1 MMGKII
7 SLSRVLLFS
16 IFVLSSCGIT
26 FEDNPRSLS
35 AELPDTLIEGAV
47 TTTEAP
53 SILETVQIFLAKD
66 SDEGSMFLETVE
78 REIEPDGSVNTIL
91 EQILNGPTA
100 DEQERGLVS
109 PFAEGS
115 SLVGTTLEGSTLLVY
130 LNTLDG
136 FPTDDSASNQ
146 LAFAMLVCTST
157 ELLKGIEIDEVL
169 VLLRR
174 DDQTTA
180 VNAPVSDGEPPADG
194 EAVRCSNYL
203 TYIQDSQLPL
213 KS

>member
-1 MMGKII
+1 MTKKFLFLTSFFLCI
-7 SLSRVLLFS
+7 SVF
-16 IFVLSSCGIT
+16 SSCGIAL
-26 FEDNPRSLS
+26 EDKPRNLS
-35 AELPDTLIEGAV
+35 AELPDTLIEGAI

-66 SDEGSMFLETVE
+66 SEEESMLLEIVE
-78 REIEPDGSVNTIL
+78 REIEPDGSVKPIL

-115 SLVGTTLEGSTLLVY
+115 ALVGTTLEGSTLLVY
-130 LNTLDG
+130 LDTLDG

-157 ELLKGIEIDEVL
+157 ELLKGIEIEQVL

-203 TYIQDSQLPL
+203 TYMQDSLLPL

>member
-1 MMGKII
+1 MTKKLFFLI
-7 SLSRVLLFS
+7 SLFLCISV
-16 IFVLSSCGIT
+16 ISSCGIAL
-26 FEDNPRSLS
+26 EDKPRSLS
-35 AELPDTLIEGAV
+35 AELPDTLIEGAI

-53 SILETVQIFLAKD
+53 STLETVQIFLAKD
-66 SDEGSMFLETVE
+66 SGEGSMLLEIVE
-78 REIEPDGSVNTIL
+78 REIEPDGSVKPVL

-115 SLVGTTLEGSTLLVY
+115 TLVGTTLESSTLLVY
-130 LNTLDG
+130 LDTLDG

-157 ELLKGIEIDEVL
+157 ELLKGIEIEQVL

-203 TYIQDSQLPL
+203 TYMQDSLLPL

>member
-1 MMGKII
+1 MGNII

-16 IFVLSSCGIT
+16 IFILSSCGIT

-130 LNTLDG
+130 LDTLDG

-146 LAFAMLVCTST
+146 LAFAMLAI
-157 ELLKGIEIDEVL
+157 LKA
-169 VLLRR
+169 
-174 DDQTTA
+174 QH
-180 VNAPVSDGEPPADG
+180 SD
-194 EAVRCSNYL
+194 V
-203 TYIQDSQLPL
+203 
-213 KS
+213 

>member
-1 MMGKII
+1 MTKKLLFLI
-7 SLSRVLLFS
+7 SLFLCISV
-16 IFVLSSCGIT
+16 ISSCGISL
-26 FEDNPRSLS
+26 EDKPRSLS
-35 AELPDTLIEGAV
+35 AELPDTLIEGAI

-66 SDEGSMFLETVE
+66 FEEGTMLLETVE
-78 REIEPDGSVNTIL
+78 REIEPDGSVKPIL

-115 SLVGTTLEGSTLLVY
+115 TLVGTTLEGSTLLVY
-130 LNTLDG
+130 LDTLDG

-157 ELLKGIEIDEVL
+157 ELLKGIEIEQVL

-203 TYIQDSQLPL
+203 TYMQDSLLPL

>member
-1 MMGKII
+1 MGNII

-16 IFVLSSCGIT
+16 IFILSSCGIT

-109 PFAEGS
+109 PFAE
-115 SLVGTTLEGSTLLVY
+115 
-130 LNTLDG
+130 
-136 FPTDDSASNQ
+136 
-146 LAFAMLVCTST
+146 
-157 ELLKGIEIDEVL
+157 
-169 VLLRR
+169 
-174 DDQTTA
+174 
-180 VNAPVSDGEPPADG
+180 
-194 EAVRCSNYL
+194 
-203 TYIQDSQLPL
+203 
-213 KS
+213 

>member
-1 MMGKII
+1 MIKKLIF
-7 SLSRVLLFS
+7 LSSFFLSVSMF
-16 IFVLSSCGIT
+16 SSCGIT
-26 FEDNPRSLS
+26 LEDKPRSLS
-35 AELPDTLIEGAV
+35 AELPDTLIEGAI

-53 SILETVQIFLAKD
+53 SILETVQIFLVKD
-66 SDEGSMFLETVE
+66 SEEGSMFLEIVE
-78 REIEPDGSVNTIL
+78 REIEPDGSVKPIL

-115 SLVGTTLEGSTLLVY
+115 ALVGTTLEGSTLLVH
-130 LNTLDG
+130 LDTLDG
-136 FPTDDSASNQ
+136 FPTDDSTSNQ
-146 LAFAMLVCTST
+146 LAFAMLVCTAT
-157 ELLKGIEIDEVL
+157 ELLTGIEIEQVL
-169 VLLRR
+169 VLLQR

-203 TYIQDSQLPL
+203 TYVQDSLLPL

>member
-1 MMGKII
+1 MGNII

-16 IFVLSSCGIT
+16 IFILSSCGIT

-130 LNTLDG
+130 LDTLDG

-146 LAFAMLVCTST
+146 LAFAMLVLS
-157 ELLKGIEIDEVL
+157 LIHI
-169 VLLRR
+169 
-174 DDQTTA
+174 
-180 VNAPVSDGEPPADG
+180 
-194 EAVRCSNYL
+194 
-203 TYIQDSQLPL
+203 
-213 KS
+213 

>member
-1 MMGKII
+1 MMANII
-7 SLSRVLLFS
+7 SLSRILLIS
-16 IFVLSSCGIT
+16 IFILPSCGIT

-66 SDEGSMFLETVE
+66 SEEGSMFLEIVE

-130 LNTLDG
+130 LDTLDG

-157 ELLKGIEIDEVL
+157 ELLKGIEIEEVL

-174 DDQTTA
+174 DDQATA

>member
-1 MMGKII
+1 MTKKFLFLTSFFLCI
-7 SLSRVLLFS
+7 SMFL
-16 IFVLSSCGIT
+16 SCGIAL
-26 FEDNPRSLS
+26 EDKPRSLS
-35 AELPDTLIEGAV
+35 AELPDTLIEGAI

-66 SDEGSMFLETVE
+66 FEEGSMLLETVE
-78 REIEPDGSVNTIL
+78 REIEPDGSVKPIL

-115 SLVGTTLEGSTLLVY
+115 TLVGTTLEGSTLLVY
-130 LNTLDG
+130 LDTLDG

-157 ELLKGIEIDEVL
+157 ELLKGIEIEQVL

-203 TYIQDSQLPL
+203 TYMQDSLLPL

>member
-1 MMGKII
+1 MTKK
-7 SLSRVLLFS
+7 LLFLTS
-16 IFVLSSCGIT
+16 FFLCISMLSSCGIAL
-26 FEDNPRSLS
+26 EDKPRNLS
-35 AELPDTLIEGAV
+35 AELPDTLIEGAI

-66 SDEGSMFLETVE
+66 SEEGSMFLEAVG
-78 REIEPDGSVNTIL
+78 REIEPDGSVKPIL

-115 SLVGTTLEGSTLLVY
+115 SLVGTTLEGSTLLVH
-130 LNTLDG
+130 LDTLDG

-157 ELLKGIEIDEVL
+157 ELLTGIEIKQVL
-169 VLLRR
+169 VLLER

-194 EAVRCSNYL
+194 EAVRCSNYI
-203 TYIQDSQLPL
+203 TYMQDSQLPL

>member
-1 MMGKII
+1 MTKK
-7 SLSRVLLFS
+7 LLFS
-16 IFVLSSCGIT
+16 TSFFLCISMLSSCGIAL
-26 FEDNPRSLS
+26 EDKPRNLS
-35 AELPDTLIEGAV
+35 AELPDTLIEGAI

-66 SDEGSMFLETVE
+66 SEEGSMFLETVE
-78 REIEPDGSVNTIL
+78 REIEPDGSVKPIL

-115 SLVGTTLEGSTLLVY
+115 SLVGTTLEGSTLLVH
-130 LNTLDG
+130 LDTLDG

-157 ELLKGIEIDEVL
+157 ELLTGIEIKQVL
-169 VLLRR
+169 VLLER

-194 EAVRCSNYL
+194 EAVRCSNYI
-203 TYIQDSQLPL
+203 TYMQDSQLPL

>member
-1 MMGKII
+1 MTKKLLFLI
-7 SLSRVLLFS
+7 SLFLCISV
-16 IFVLSSCGIT
+16 ISSCGIAL
-26 FEDNPRSLS
+26 EDKPRSLS
-35 AELPDTLIEGAV
+35 AELPDTLIEGAI

-53 SILETVQIFLAKD
+53 SILEIVQIFLAKD
-66 SDEGSMFLETVE
+66 SEEGTMLLETVE
-78 REIEPDGSVNTIL
+78 REIEPDGSVKPIL

-115 SLVGTTLEGSTLLVY
+115 TLVGTTLEGSTLLVY
-130 LNTLDG
+130 LDTLDG

-157 ELLKGIEIDEVL
+157 ELLKGIEIEQVL

-203 TYIQDSQLPL
+203 TYMQDSLLPL

>member
-1 MMGKII
+1 MTKKLLFLI
-7 SLSRVLLFS
+7 SLFLCISV
-16 IFVLSSCGIT
+16 ISSCGIAL
-26 FEDNPRSLS
+26 EDKPRSLS
-35 AELPDTLIEGAV
+35 AELPDTLIEGAI

-66 SDEGSMFLETVE
+66 SEEGTMLLETVE
-78 REIEPDGSVNTIL
+78 REIEPDGSVKPIL

-115 SLVGTTLEGSTLLVY
+115 TLVGTTLEGSTLLVY
-130 LNTLDG
+130 LDTLDG

-157 ELLKGIEIDEVL
+157 ELLKGIEIEQVL

-203 TYIQDSQLPL
+203 TYMQDSLLPL

>member
-1 MMGKII
+1 MGNII

-16 IFVLSSCGIT
+16 IFILSSCGIT

-130 LNTLDG
+130 LDALDG

>member
-1 MMGKII
+1 MTKK
-7 SLSRVLLFS
+7 LLFLTS
-16 IFVLSSCGIT
+16 FFLCISMLSSCGIAL
-26 FEDNPRSLS
+26 EDKPRNLS
-35 AELPDTLIEGAV
+35 AELPDTLIEGAI

-66 SDEGSMFLETVE
+66 SEEGSMFLETVE
-78 REIEPDGSVNTIL
+78 REIEPDGSVKPIL

-115 SLVGTTLEGSTLLVY
+115 SLVGTTLEGSTLLVH
-130 LNTLDG
+130 LDTLDG
-136 FPTDDSASNQ
+136 FPTDDSTSNQ

-157 ELLKGIEIDEVL
+157 ELLTGIEIKQVL
-169 VLLRR
+169 VLLER

-194 EAVRCSNYL
+194 EAVRCSNYI
-203 TYIQDSQLPL
+203 TYMQDSQLPL

>member
-1 MMGKII
+1 MKKTI
-7 SLSRVLLFS
+7 SLSKTLPLVILF
-16 IFVLSSCGIT
+16 LASCGIT
-26 FEDNPRSLS
+26 FENSPRSLS
-35 AELPDTLIEGAV
+35 AELPDTLVEGAV
-47 TTTEAP
+47 STTEAP
-53 SILETVQIFLAKD
+53 SVLETVQIFLAKD

-115 SLVGTTLEGSTLLVY
+115 SLVGTTLEESTLLVY
-130 LNTLDG
+130 LDTLDG

-157 ELLKGIEIDEVL
+157 ELLKGIEIEEVL

-174 DDQTTA
+174 DDQTTV
-180 VNAPVSDGEPPADG
+180 VNAPVSDGEPPTDG
-194 EAVRCSNYL
+194 EPVRCSNYL
-203 TYIQDSQLPL
+203 TYLQDSQLPL

>member
-1 MMGKII
+1 MMKK
-7 SLSRVLLFS
+7 LLFS
-16 IFVLSSCGIT
+16 TSFFLCISVISSCGIAL
-26 FEDNPRSLS
+26 EDKPRSLS
-35 AELPDTLIEGAV
+35 AELPDTLIEGAI

-66 SDEGSMFLETVE
+66 FEEGAMLLETVE
-78 REIEPDGSVNTIL
+78 REIEPDGSVKPIL

-115 SLVGTTLEGSTLLVY
+115 TLVGTTLEGSTLLVY
-130 LNTLDG
+130 LDTLDG

-157 ELLKGIEIDEVL
+157 ELLKGIEIEQVL

-203 TYIQDSQLPL
+203 TYMQDSLLPL

>member
-1 MMGKII
+1 MTKK
-7 SLSRVLLFS
+7 LLFFTSCILGIS
-16 IFVLSSCGIT
+16 IFSSCGISL
-26 FEDNPRSLS
+26 EDKPRNLS
-35 AELPDTLIEGAV
+35 AELPDTLIEGAI

-66 SDEGSMFLETVE
+66 SEEGAMLLEIVE
-78 REIEPDGSVNTIL
+78 REIEPDGSVKPIL

-115 SLVGTTLEGSTLLVY
+115 TLVGTTLEGSTLLVY
-130 LNTLDG
+130 LDTLDG

-157 ELLKGIEIDEVL
+157 ELLQGIEIENVL
-169 VLLRR
+169 VLIRR

-203 TYIQDSQLPL
+203 TYMQDSLLPL

>member
-1 MMGKII
+1 MLSQDDTALG
-7 SLSRVLLFS
+7 SLASLGLDRS
-16 IFVLSSCGIT
+16 ARAAAGIT
-26 FEDNPRSLS
+26 RRPGV
-35 AELPDTLIEGAV
+35 A
-47 TTTEAP
+47 
-53 SILETVQIFLAKD
+53 
-66 SDEGSMFLETVE
+66 
-78 REIEPDGSVNTIL
+78 
-91 EQILNGPTA
+91 
-100 DEQERGLVS
+100 
-109 PFAEGS
+109 
-115 SLVGTTLEGSTLLVY
+115 
-130 LNTLDG
+130 LDG

-157 ELLKGIEIDEVL
+157 ELLKGIEIEEVL

-174 DDQTTA
+174 DDQATA

>member
-1 MMGKII
+1 MTKKFLFLTSFFLCI
-7 SLSRVLLFS
+7 SVF
-16 IFVLSSCGIT
+16 SSCGIAL
-26 FEDNPRSLS
+26 EDKPRNLS
-35 AELPDTLIEGAV
+35 AELPDTLIEGAI

-66 SDEGSMFLETVE
+66 SEEESMLLEIVE
-78 REIEPDGSVNTIL
+78 REIEPDGSVKPIL

-115 SLVGTTLEGSTLLVY
+115 TLVGTTLEGSTLLVY
-130 LNTLDG
+130 LDTLDG

-157 ELLKGIEIDEVL
+157 ELLKGIEIEQVL

-203 TYIQDSQLPL
+203 TYMQDSLLPL